1 MDHRCRLHLIV
12 TLQARLINLSYNQV
26 LNSLKIT
33 RLNKYRLRVD
43 RRCATEN
50 NERKVSETV
59 LTIQKFN
66 ATEQK

>member
-1 MDHRCRLHLIV
+1 MDHQCRLHLIV

>member
-1 MDHRCRLHLIV
+1 MDHRCRLHLII

>member
-1 MDHRCRLHLIV
+1 MDHLKWLHLTV
-12 TLQARLINLSYNQV
+12 TLRARLINLSYNQG

>member
-1 MDHRCRLHLIV
+1 MDHRCRLHLTV
-12 TLQARLINLSYNQV
+12 TLQARLINLSYNQG
-26 LNSLKIT
+26 LISLKIT
-33 RLNKYRLRVD
+33 CLNKYRLRVD

>member
-1 MDHRCRLHLIV
+1 MDHRCRLHLII

-33 RLNKYRLRVD
+33 RLHKYRLRVD